1 MDFLRLNVVSL
12 KKFHF
17 KGKTSQ
23 FMIFLK
29 IRFTYILSYFIVKIL
44 FIFFIKFRKDYVVQE
59 KTIVLDLENTWFMDF
74 KYIPLQDQSKF
85 NEIYNKEIFR
95 MFSSSKKNAKKL
107 LETSLSKILK
117 EDFHKIIESVMINT
131 LCIQVKDSFEAK
143 IFSFQL
149 MIDNCDGE
157 KLEFKVRIKDSE
169 IKELFDSMLKLQ
181 KYLKR
186 DVLYQLFSDL
196 LI

>member
-1 MDFLRLNVVSL
+1 MP
-12 KKFHF
+12 
-17 KGKTSQ
+17 
-23 FMIFLK
+23 
-29 IRFTYILSYFIVKIL
+29 
-44 FIFFIKFRKDYVVQE
+44 IFFYFYIKFRKDYVAQE

-74 KYIPLQDQSKF
+74 KYIPLQDQLKF
-85 NEIYNKEIFR
+85 HEIYNKEILR
-95 MFSSSKKNAKKL
+95 LFSSSNKNVKKL

-149 MIDNCDGE
+149 IIDKCDGD
-157 KLEFKVRIKDSE
+157 KVEFKVRIKDSE
-169 IKELFDSMLKLQ
+169 IKELFNSMLKLEN
-181 KYLKR
+181 YIKR
-186 DVLYQLFSDL
+186 DVLDQLFSDL